1 MKHFLPWLLTIFIG
15 LNALAQAPAP
25 TPKYGIKGLVT
36 DSVDNKPLS
45 FTTVALKDAVTKQPV
60 KTALTKDDGSFAF
73 ANLPNKAYTITFVY
87 VSYRTKTINVP
98 AFKQDAEVID
108 MGKIVIAPA
117 SGQLK
122 EVAINEAKP
131 LIKQEVDRI
140 AYDVQADPEIKAQS
154 VLDMIRKVPLLSVDA
169 NDNIKLKGNGNYK
182 ILLNGKES
190 ALMAKSPS
198 DVLKSMPATNI
209 ERIEVITTPPAKYD
223 AEGLTGIINII
234 TKKNGDQGYNG
245 SVNSRFNSVWGP
257 GVNVNLTMKQG
268 KFGLAGFFGYGSSG
282 TNPNYFGNVQTFSNQ
297 AAILQDGSNSFTGHN
312 TYGNAELSYEIDSLN
327 LITGS
332 YQSFGGSNNQQAIQ
346 YTNQL
351 DVGGVSSQ
359 KYVLNNTGYN
369 NFNGSDASVNYQ
381 MGFKRNKD
389 QLLTLSYKY
398 SYSPNSQFNDNII
411 AASVGT
417 AQTNF
422 RQYNEAGNKEHT
434 VQLDYVQPFSKKVNI
449 EAGGKMILRNNYSDF
464 TTDTLNAVT
473 HIYNTAPKQTN
484 NFNYHQDVYSFYNS
498 YQLKLETWVAK
509 VGLRL
514 EHTDVDANFQSA
526 AIPISKSYD
535 NLIPSVSLQ
544 RKFKK
549 TSLTFGFTQ
558 RIQRPGIYQLNP
570 FVDQSNPKFVN
581 TGNPDLKPEL
591 NNTFEFNFSS
601 FAKNSFTAGL
611 SYAFS
616 DNSIQNVS
624 TSGTQIINGKSEIVT
639 TTTFQNL
646 GSNKTLGLNF
656 NTNLSPIK
664 GLNISINAQLT
675 HLWLQGTYNGSQY
688 SNDGFGGNV
697 FLNTGYK
704 TKNGYRIAFNGGYF
718 YGDVTLQ
725 GRNGDYMYNS
735 YVVGK
740 DFLKNNKA
748 TISLVANN
756 PYSKYFHQD
765 SYTNTVNYNQ
775 LSYFKGPYQSFAV
788 RLNYRFGKLNT
799 NIKQNQRGINND
811 DTKGG
816 GAAKPTGN

>member
-1 MKHFLPWLLTIFIG
+1 MKYTLLLFLLVATCFCTK
-15 LNALAQAPAP
+15 AQTV
-25 TPKYGIKGLVT
+25 TPKYSIKGIVT
-36 DSVDNKPLS
+36 DSANNQPMG
-45 FTTVALKDAVTKQPV
+45 FATVALKDAVTKQPV
-60 KTALTKDDGSFAF
+60 KTTLTKDNGSFEF
-73 ANLPNKAYTITFVY
+73 INLANKQYTITLIY
-87 VSYRTKTINVP
+87 VSYHTKTINVP
-98 AFKQDAEVID
+98 AFKQDGEVVD
-108 MGKIVIAPA
+108 MGKIVLAPS

-122 EVAINEAKP
+122 EVSINEAKP

-245 SVNSRFNSVWGP
+245 SINSRFNSVWGP
-257 GVNVNLTMKQG
+257 GVNLNLTMKQG
-268 KFGLAGFFGYGSSG
+268 KFGLAGFLGYGSSG
-282 TNPNYFGNVQTFSNQ
+282 TNPNYFGNAQTFSNQ
-297 AAILQDGSNSFTGHN
+297 ASILQEGSNSFTGHN

-332 YQSFGGSNNQQAIQ
+332 YQSFGGSNNQQATQ

-351 DVGGVSSQ
+351 TSAGVSQ
-359 KYVLNNTGYN
+359 QQYVLNNTGYN

-398 SYSPNSQFNDNII
+398 SCSPNSQFNDNVIT
-411 AASVGT
+411 ASVGT
-417 AQTNF
+417 AQTNYQ
-422 RQYNEAGNKEHT
+422 QYNQAGNKEHT
-434 VQLDYVQPFSKKVNI
+434 VQLDYVQPFNKTLNI

-464 TTDTLNAVT
+464 STDTLNAVT
-473 HIYNTAPKQTN
+473 HIYNTAPLQTN
-484 NFNYHQDVYSFYNS
+484 NFNYYQDVYSFYNS
-498 YQLKLETWVAK
+498 YQVKLETWIAK

-514 EHTDVDANFQSA
+514 EHTDVDADFKSA
-526 AIPISKSYD
+526 GAPISKSYD

-570 FVDQSNPKFVN
+570 FVDKSNPKFVN

-591 NNTFEFNFSS
+591 NNTFELNFSS
-601 FAKNSFTAGL
+601 FAKNSFTAGI

-624 TSGTQIINGKSEIVT
+624 SSSQQIISGKTETVT

-646 GSNKTLGLNF
+646 GSNKTLGLNL
-656 NTNLSPIK
+656 NTNLSPVK
-664 GLNISINAQLT
+664 NLNISINAQLT
-675 HLWLQGTYNGSQY
+675 HLWLKGNYNGSDY

-697 FLNTGYK
+697 FFNIGYK
-704 TKNGYRIAFNGGYF
+704 TKSGYRMAFNGGYF

-725 GRNGDYMYNS
+725 GRNGDFMYNS
-735 YVVGK
+735 YVLGK

-765 SYTNTVNYNQ
+765 SYTNTVNYYQ
-775 LSYFKGPYQSFAV
+775 SSYFKGPYQSFAV

-811 DTKGG
+811 DTKSG

>member
-1 MKHFLPWLLTIFIG
+1 MKYFLLLLVSAGIIS
-15 LNALAQAPAP
+15 NAFAQSAPS
-25 TPKYGIKGLVT
+25 KYGIKGIVI
-36 DSVDNKPLS
+36 DSVTNQPLG

-60 KTALTKDDGSFAF
+60 KTALTKDNGSFEF
-73 ANLPNKAYTITFVY
+73 ANLANKTYTITFVY
-87 VSYRTKTINVP
+87 VSYRAKIISVP
-98 AFKQDAEVID
+98 AFKQPDEAID
-108 MGKIVIAPA
+108 LGKVTISPS

-122 EVAINEAKP
+122 EVSINEAKP

-169 NDNIKLKGNGNYK
+169 NDNIKLKGSGNYK
-182 ILLNGKES
+182 ILINGKES

-209 ERIEVITTPPAKYD
+209 EKIEVITTPPAKYD

-234 TKKNGDQGYNG
+234 TKKNADQGYNG
-245 SVNSRFNSVWGP
+245 SVNGRANSVFGP
-257 GVNVNLTMKQG
+257 GINLNLTMKQG
-268 KFGLAGFFGYGSSG
+268 KFGLAGFIGYGSSG
-282 TNPNYFGNVQTFSNQ
+282 TNPNYFGNSQIFLKNG
-297 AAILQDGSNSFTGHN
+297 AALTQEGSNSYSGHN

-332 YQSFGGSNNQQAIQ
+332 YQFYGGSGNQMATQFTKQINGVGVLDQQ
-346 YTNQL
+346 YAL
-351 DVGGVSSQ
+351 DNS
-359 KYVLNNTGYN
+359 GYN
-369 NFNGSDASVNYQ
+369 NFHGLDASVNYQ
-381 MGFKRNKD
+381 MGFKKKKD

-398 SYSPNSQFNDNII
+398 SYSPNAQFNDNVI
-411 AASVGT
+411 SNTYKYG
-417 AQTNF
+417 QRNYQ
-422 RQYNEAGNKEHT
+422 QYNESGNKEHT
-434 VQLDYVQPFSKKVNI
+434 IQLDYVQPVNKKINI
-449 EAGGKMILRNNYSDF
+449 EAGGKAILRNNYSDF
-464 TTDTLNAVT
+464 TTKTQ
-473 HIYNTAPKQTN
+473 NTTTNEYELTTDQSN
-484 NFNYHQDVYSFYNS
+484 NFDYNQDVYSLYNS
-498 YQLKLETWVAK
+498 YQLKFEKWTAK
-509 VGLRL
+509 AGLRI
-514 EHTDVDANFQSA
+514 EHTETNARFSSIGTPVTSN
-526 AIPISKSYD
+526 YD
-535 NLIPSVSLQ
+535 NLIPSLSVQ
-544 RKFKK
+544 HNFK
-549 TSLTFGFTQ
+549 SSSVTFGFTQ

-570 FVDQSNPKFVN
+570 FVDKSNPKFIN

-591 NNTFEFNFSS
+591 NNTFELNFSS
-601 FAKNSFTAGL
+601 FSKNSITAGL

-624 TSGTQIINGKSEIVT
+624 IRSTQIVNGVTDTIT

-646 GSNKTLGLNF
+646 GSNKTLGLNL
-656 NTNLSPIK
+656 NTNLSPVK

-675 HLWLQGTYNGSQY
+675 HLWLKGTYNGNLY

-704 TKNGYRIAFNGGYF
+704 FKSGYRIGFNGGYF

-756 PYSKYFHQD
+756 PYRKYFNQK
-765 SYTNTVNYNQ
+765 SYTNTADFNQ
-775 LSYFKGPYQSFAV
+775 SSYYKGPYQSFAV
-788 RLNYRFGKLNT
+788 RFNYRFGKLNSD
-799 NIKQNQRGINND
+799 IKKNQRGINND

-816 GAAKPTGN
+816 GGNKTSGN